1 MSEFSDFRKIA
12 FASTLNT
19 SSFLSGLPI
28 KTNIINRNGINPV
41 SSYGGSKSGLVQLPS
56 DEIPDF
62 FSIVEECRQYRHLDL
77 TKNLLKLLTTDIKN
91 LIDDSR
97 PICEIANHEP
107 KITER
112 ANRILNRHGVRL
124 KIKESISD
132 IVYYGSIS
140 YMMKLGKLRDKKQLF
155 FYDLENPYSVIIREC
170 KGKVSYIMPGTTDL
184 EISKDNIIYMGSKD
198 FKLRALES
206 DFIPLLSQSIKPMEY
221 VVPSNDIN
229 VRASNAVYHASEPLF
244 YSITQKIKQYYIKDL
259 LGTILSVRDAI
270 QPTILTLNEEI
281 TRNGGDTSAFNNA
294 AINLESLINRL
305 SDSSITL
312 AQILDIDTLINAV
325 FSSIKVLP
333 DPGGTL
339 QNLNNL
345 NLDSFVDKLNRLK
358 DGIEDLKKDI
368 QEALGIPP
376 DLWDGSSNSNE
387 VYQKNERLK
396 DLVFEKLQTVKIAT
410 KNFIYTILT
419 QVAPELNIS
428 EDDIILKMFRKS
440 AVEYARDQKEI
451 TALKEDLSLVSETLS
466 TASEIIDGNRFVNK
480 EKFYSFLYD
489 NLVNIAPDYAELIKD
504 QKSVI
509 FDTEDSADDDKDEY

>member
-28 KTNIINRNGINPV
+28 KTNIIHRNGINPV
-41 SSYGGSKSGLVQLPS
+41 STYGGAKSGLIQLPS

-107 KITER
+107 KVTVR
-112 ANRILNRHGVRL
+112 ANRILNRHGVRS
-124 KIKESISD
+124 KVKESIAD

-155 FYDLENPYSVIIREC
+155 FYDLEDPYSVVIRES
-170 KGKVSYIMPGTTDL
+170 KGKTTYILPGTTDM

-198 FKLRALES
+198 FKLQALDS
-206 DFIPLLSQSIKPMEY
+206 DYVPLISQSSSSKEY
-221 VVPSNDIN
+221 IIPHNDLQL
-229 VRASNAVYHASEPLF
+229 RASEAVYHASEPLF

-259 LGTILSVRDAI
+259 LETILSVRDAI

-294 AINLESLINRL
+294 ATNLESLINRL
-305 SDSSITL
+305 SDTSITI
-312 AQILDIDTLINAV
+312 AEILDIDTLVNAV

-345 NLDSFVDKLNRLK
+345 NLESFTEKLNRLK
-358 DGIEDLKKDI
+358 DGLDDLKKEI

-396 DLVFEKLQTVKIAT
+396 DLVFEKLQTVKSAT
-410 KNFIYTILT
+410 RHFIYTILS

-466 TASEIIDGNRFVNK
+466 AASEIIDGNRFIQK
-480 EKFYSFLYD
+480 DKFYAFLHE

-504 QKSVI
+504 KKDVV
-509 FDTEDSADDDKDEY
+509 FETEDAEDDDKDDY